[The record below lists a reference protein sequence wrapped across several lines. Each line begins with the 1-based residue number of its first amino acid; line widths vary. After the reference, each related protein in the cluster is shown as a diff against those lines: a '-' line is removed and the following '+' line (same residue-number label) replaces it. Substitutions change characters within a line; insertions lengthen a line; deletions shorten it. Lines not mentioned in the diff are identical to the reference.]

1 MLRRP
6 LSKRAFTLLELL
18 VVITVIALL
27 LALLMPALSGTQEM
41 GRQAVCAT
49 NMHQLGIGSFAYSE
63 ANDERLPWYGNPN
76 SRPPFW
82 EWWVTQVARAMDAFE
97 PQSYACPS
105 DTVPTRINLY
115 LIKGNPYMAD
125 RGSHGGLPRSKRNR
139 MSLRMTYRGSCDLLN
154 YVDGGASAACLKPGL
169 SACRLTK
176 YDRPEKAVLM
186 VEGNTPLNYYPGL
199 RSGKQNSCFQL
210 AKLTWMTKGD
220 RYINESWR
228 RHFGTTNVL
237 FIDGHVNHHIPKD
250 IGLIARNHEYR
261 YDGH

>member
-63 ANDERLPWYGNPN
+63 ANDNRLPWYANPIH
-76 SRPPFW
+76 RPPLW
-82 EWWVTQVARAMDAFE
+82 EWWVTQVARGMDAFE

-105 DTVPTRINLY
+105 DTVPKQIKLY

-139 MSLRMTYRGSCDLLN
+139 MSLKLTYRGSCDLLN
-154 YVDGGASAACLKPGL
+154 YVDDGVTFCAKTALI
-169 SACRLTK
+169 ACRLTK
-176 YDRPEKAVLM
+176 YERPEKAVLL
-186 VEGNTPLNYYPGL
+186 VEGNTTRGYYTGMSPGE
-199 RSGKQNSCFQL
+199 QNSCFQL
-210 AKLTWMTKGD
+210 EKLTTMTKGD
-220 RYINESWR
+220 RWINDSWR

-237 FIDGHVNHHIPKD
+237 FIDGHVSHHIPED
-250 IGLIARNHEYR
+250 IGLIARNHEHRFY
-261 YDGH
+261 GH